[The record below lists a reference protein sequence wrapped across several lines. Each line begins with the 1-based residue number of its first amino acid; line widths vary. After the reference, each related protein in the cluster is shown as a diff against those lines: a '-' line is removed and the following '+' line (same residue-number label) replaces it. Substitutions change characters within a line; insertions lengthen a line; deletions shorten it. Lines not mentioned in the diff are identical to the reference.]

1 MTMHSLLEQDCA
13 VAVDLDLDIVPDEA
27 SIDLAAALIAEA
39 GRIGPPSPSEQAE
52 TPCRAAPNRRSSQQ
66 WLDHSTS

>member
-1 MTMHSLLEQDCA
+1 MTMHRLLEQDCD

-39 GRIGPPSPSEQAE
+39 PEFDSFGLGF
-52 TPCRAAPNRRSSQQ
+52 
-66 WLDHSTS
+66 